1 MKNTIDNI
9 KIIGVTKAINTI
21 INHIIEI
28 DRGAIRPNI
37 PSKKIRVS
45 RSHMFNINGKHKQ
58 AHQLLSNQKVN
69 KIPYNGDVLYNI
81 LLEKHHY
88 IKVENMLA
96 ETLHPN
102 NPIALLHKNVIWNAN
117 IKNICKEA
125 QINDVNNKSNSCSI
139 LNRTFTHLKFN
150 PVNNKP
156 TK

>member
-9 KIIGVTKAINTI
+9 KIIGVTRTINTL

-28 DRGAIRPNI
+28 DRNAIRPNV

-45 RSHMFNINGKHKQ
+45 RSHMFNINGKHKR
-58 AHQLLSNQKVN
+58 AHQLLSNKKVN

-88 IKVENMLA
+88 IKVENMLT

-102 NPIALLHKNVIWNAN
+102 NPIALLYKNVIWNAN
-117 IKNICKEA
+117 IENVYKESK
-125 QINDVNNKSNSCSI
+125 INEINKKGASCSI
-139 LNRTFTHLKFN
+139 LNRTYTHLKYN
-150 PVNNKP
+150 ANK
-156 TK
+156 

>member
-1 MKNTIDNI
+1 MQKNLT
-9 KIIGVTKAINTI
+9 
-21 INHIIEI
+21 
-28 DRGAIRPNI
+28 
-37 PSKKIRVS
+37 
-45 RSHMFNINGKHKQ
+45 
-58 AHQLLSNQKVN
+58 QLLAMYGDSR
-69 KIPYNGDVLYNI
+69 IPYPSFRAFTT